1 MKKRSI
7 VVLVLVPFV
16 LSQVSFPSPSKACPV
31 MASLWHFVAQS
42 DLIVLATVES
52 AEADPTGANP
62 MESAIEQDRVVLRV
76 IDTWKGPFLREVI
89 VTSYPEQY
97 TVGDLVVAFLEQGE
111 LRAQRWQD
119 AIEGIDVD
127 AAPQDMDPEEEG
139 VQTPVDEWSAQDQA
153 KEMARIQTFAQ
164 WARGRWLSVD
174 HESTSTDAEKAE
186 VFKELVV
193 RAIEL
198 QSGGTTD
205 EATRID
211 WLVSAAARR
220 STRHYGLDE
229 LPRSSLGHSAE
240 GEERPPELLTQEQ
253 LARLADG
260 FRSEPSVDASDV
272 AMLEVLASYPDIEVD
287 RTAASLVEAGLL
299 LKPIPAWVLSLVA
312 ETLKRYGDDFG
323 DRIGRDDLP
332 DPLPGERDTLPAIW
346 RQARAEL
353 GIPAVVPAAA
363 PE

>member
-1 MKKRSI
+1 MNKRSI

-16 LSQVSFPSPSKACPV
+16 LSQVFFPSRSKACPV
-31 MASLWHFVAQS
+31 LASLWDFVKQS

-52 AEADPTGANP
+52 VEVDPTEANP
-62 MESAIEQDRVVLRV
+62 MESSIEQDRVVLRV
-76 IDTWKGPFLREVI
+76 IDTWKGPFLREVT

-97 TVGDLVVAFLEQGE
+97 TVGDHVVAFLEQGE
-111 LRAQRWQD
+111 SRAQRWRE
-119 AIEGIDVD
+119 AIEGRRPRTWTPKRK
-127 AAPQDMDPEEEG
+127 AT
-139 VQTPVDEWSAQDQA
+139 TPVDEWSAEDQA

-174 HESTSTDAEKAE
+174 HESPSTDEKEAAA
-186 VFKELVV
+186 FQQLVV
-193 RAIEL
+193 SAVQL
-198 QSGGTTD
+198 QSGGTID
-205 EATRID
+205 HAARLD

-220 STRHYGLDE
+220 STRSYGLDE
-229 LPRSSLGHSAE
+229 LPRSRQWQSSE
-240 GEERPPELLTQEQ
+240 GEEGPAKLLTQDQ
-253 LARLADG
+253 LARLAEG
-260 FRSEPSVDASDV
+260 FRLEPSADDSDV
-272 AMLEVLASYPDIEVD
+272 AMLEVLASYPDVEVD

-299 LKPIPAWVLSLVA
+299 LKPIPGWVLSLVA

-323 DRIGRDDLP
+323 DRIGRGDLP

-353 GIPAVVPAAA
+353 GIPAVAPAVA